1 MSVNTSNNKQ
11 IANNTIFM
19 YFRMGITMIVGLYTS
34 RVVLQQLGVEDY
46 GLYNVIGG
54 IIAMFTFLN
63 AAMVNTTSRFIT
75 FYLAKKDTP
84 MLNNVFSMAFL
95 MHFCIAVIILLLAE
109 TVGLYYLNNK
119 LVIPEGRD
127 FAAHWLYQ
135 LSIISCLLSILYV
148 PYNAIVIAHENM
160 KVFAYISIMDV
171 FLKLGIVLLLPYS
184 PLDKLIFYATC
195 LTCVSILNLLIYFVY
210 CKRHFF
216 ETRIKFYWNRSIFK
230 EMMGFA
236 GWALVGN
243 FSHLFYSQGINLMLN
258 AFCGPAVNAARG
270 IAVQVESVV
279 KQFANNVQVA
289 INPQIF
295 KTYASNEMERMYLLI
310 FTSAR
315 LCFFLLF
322 IISLPIL
329 VEADF
334 ILKFWLGDVPAHT
347 TSFVRLILCIT
358 LLDAFINPLFTANLA
373 SGKLKLYNL
382 SICSVSYTFMII
394 TYLSIKYSGIPE
406 SVFFSLL
413 ISTIIGVVIRIFVL
427 HKQINLS
434 PVLFFRRVIC
444 KVSVVVVTSSL
455 IPIILHVFFTD
466 SWQRFLLVS
475 LVCVFTTLLSV
486 YFIGLRFEERQFIV
500 AKFKTI
506 INKL

>member
-1 MSVNTSNNKQ
+1 MTDNTSNNKQ
-11 IANNTIFM
+11 IAKNTFFM

-34 RVVLQQLGVEDY
+34 RVVLQQLGVENY

-63 AAMVNTTSRFIT
+63 GSMVNATSRFIT
-75 FYLAKKDTP
+75 IYLAKKDNS

-95 MHFCIAVIILLLAE
+95 IHLSIACVILILAE

-119 LVIPEGRD
+119 LVIPEGCE

-135 LSIISCLLSILYV
+135 LSIISCILSILYV
-148 PYNAIVIAHENM
+148 PYNATIVAHEKM
-160 KVFAYISIMDV
+160 KAFAYISIMDV
-171 FLKLGIVLLLPYS
+171 FLKLTIVLLLAYYPF
-184 PLDKLIFYATC
+184 DKLIFYATG
-195 LTCVSILNLLIYFVY
+195 LAFVSILDFIIYFAY
-210 CKRHFF
+210 CKRNFI
-216 ETRIKFYWNRSIFK
+216 ETKIKYYWNRLIFK

-236 GWALVGN
+236 GWALIGN

-289 INPQIF
+289 INPQII
-295 KTYASNEMERMYLLI
+295 KSYASNEMERMYSLV

-322 IISLPIL
+322 LISLPVL
-329 VEADF
+329 VEANF
-334 ILKFWLGDVPAHT
+334 ILKLWLGDVPGHT
-347 TSFVRLILCIT
+347 TNFVRLVLCIT

-382 SICSVSYTFMII
+382 SVSSVSYTFMII
-394 TYLSIKYSGIPE
+394 TYLLIKYSGIPE
-406 SVFFSLL
+406 SVFISLL
-413 ISTIIGVVIRIFVL
+413 ISTILGVVIRVFVL
-427 HKQINLS
+427 YKQINLN
-434 PVLFFRRVIC
+434 PILFFHQVIC
-444 KVSVVVVTSSL
+444 RVSLVATTSL
-455 IPIILHVFFTD
+455 VFPIIIYYNF
-466 SWQRFLLVS
+466 SYGWQRFILVS
-475 LVCVFTTLLSV
+475 LTSIISTLISV
-486 YFIGLRFEERQFIV
+486 YFIGLRLNEREFIISKIK
-500 AKFKTI
+500 AI
-506 INKL
+506 IYKH